1 MNASPP
7 KRSPAVR
14 QRNILTSLGARDL
27 ELLLSKCSRQRFRRR
42 AKLYTE
48 GTRHKASYFI
58 ESGLI
63 RTFYESPGGKEITLG
78 YWSAGDLIGGPY
90 FFDDTGIH
98 VWSAEAVENSVVLAI
113 SGRQLREVM
122 AKSPRILSTVLDA
135 VAFKL
140 LWDSLLLQA
149 LATQAV
155 PSRLAIL
162 LVRLSEL
169 YGTATDEGIVL
180 RRGFTQEKLAN
191 MVGTT
196 REWLNAQLK
205 QLQNEGVL
213 QVKGRRLVITDLVR
227 LKQSSHT

>member
-1 MNASPP
+1 LNASPP
-7 KRSPAVR
+7 KRSSAVR

-27 ELLLSKCSRQRFRRR
+27 ELLLSKCSRQRFRRS

-48 GTRHKASYFI
+48 GTLHKASYFI
-58 ESGLI
+58 QSGLI
-63 RTFYESPGGKEITLG
+63 RTFYESRGGKEITLG

-90 FFDDTGIH
+90 FFDDTGVH
-98 VWSAEAVENSVVLAI
+98 AWSAEAVENSVVLAI
-113 SGRQLREVM
+113 SGRHLREVM
-122 AKSPRILSTVLDA
+122 AKSARISSAVLDA
-135 VAFKL
+135 VTFKL

-149 LATQAV
+149 LATQTV
-155 PSRLAIL
+155 PPRLAIL

-169 YGTATDEGIVL
+169 YGTTTDEGIVL

-205 QLQNEGVL
+205 QLQNQGVL
-213 QVKGRRLVITDLVR
+213 QVKGRRLVITDIMR
-227 LKQSSHT
+227 LKQSSDS

>member
-1 MNASPP
+1 MNPFSP
-7 KRSPAVR
+7 KRSTAIR
-14 QRNILTSLGARDL
+14 QRNILTTLGARDL
-27 ELLLSKCSRQRFRRR
+27 ELLLAKCSRQRFKRR

-48 GTRHKASYFI
+48 GTLHKASYFI
-58 ESGLI
+58 DSGLV
-63 RTFYESPGGKEITLG
+63 RTFYQSSGGKEITLG
-78 YWSAGDLIGGPY
+78 YWSSGDLIGGPY

-113 SGRQLREVM
+113 PGRDLRDLM
-122 AKSPRILSTVLDA
+122 AKSPRIMSAVLDA

-149 LATQAV
+149 LATQTV

-162 LVRLSEL
+162 LVRLSAL
-169 YGTATDEGIVL
+169 YGTTTAEGIEL
-180 RRGFTQEKLAN
+180 RHGFTQEKLAN

-196 REWLNAQLK
+196 REWLNAQVK

-213 QVKGRRLVITDLVR
+213 FVKGRKIVITDLMR
-227 LKQSSHT
+227 LKQSSET